1 MPGYTSHRRIMPLP
15 DKLTHPP
22 GTKSV
27 QDVIY
32 FHVIPKYKP
41 QLIKGKITTKCSSR
55 KKKTYALL
63 SSHQLLCKT
72 TIKMIKSLRW
82 T

>member
-22 GTKSV
+22 GIKSV

-55 KKKTYALL
+55 KKNICTTIL
-63 SSHQLLCKT
+63 SST
-72 TIKMIKSLRW
+72 TL
-82 T
+82 